1 MADPCDRIQTRLPMS
16 GSGNLEEELPARAR
30 IISPSVLLSGEVVI
44 FELKPSLWYAA
55 FISGPFL
62 VGAVLLGAFSFASDV
77 LPPSVR
83 HAAMIFSI
91 WVAGIGV
98 AAGMLLWLGRTYV
111 LTDRRVLKQRGVFN
125 VRVDFMGLEEVQ
137 NSFVAQ
143 SPFHRAVGI
152 GTLFFR
158 SGPDGGRRASHT
170 WEHVRRPQEVHA
182 EVVRQIDRW
191 KQTRPKHGAG
201 GNGD

>member
-1 MADPCDRIQTRLPMS
+1 MSDPCDRPEPRLRMS
-16 GSGNLEEELPARAR
+16 GSGNLEEELPARSR
-30 IISPSVLLSGEVVI
+30 IISPSVLLSGEVII

-55 FISGPFL
+55 FISSPFV
-62 VGAVLLGAFSFASDV
+62 VGGILLGGFSFASEV
-77 LPPSVR
+77 LPFSVR
-83 HAAMIFSI
+83 HTAMILAI
-91 WVAGIGV
+91 WIAGLGV

-125 VRVDFMGLEEVQ
+125 VRVDFMGLEDVE
-137 NSFVAQ
+137 NTFVAQ
-143 SPFHRAVGI
+143 SPFHRTVGI

-158 SGPDGGRRASHT
+158 SGVDGGRCASHT

-191 KQTRPKHGAG
+191 KQGRPKRGAG
-201 GNGD
+201 EEGD